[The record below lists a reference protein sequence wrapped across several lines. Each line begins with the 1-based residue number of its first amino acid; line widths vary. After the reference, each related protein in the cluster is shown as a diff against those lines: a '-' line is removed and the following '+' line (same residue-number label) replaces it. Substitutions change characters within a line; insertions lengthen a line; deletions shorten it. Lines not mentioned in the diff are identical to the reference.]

1 METSETLP
9 WLLGAALVVA
19 AVALALWMTTPEQ
32 ENIIPDVYEYG
43 VM

>member
-1 METSETLP
+1 MERRDWLP

-19 AVALALWMTTPEQ
+19 GVLIWLWWTAPADNPLPAV
-32 ENIIPDVYEYG
+32 YG